1 MPVKIARISPMNATS
16 SNDERIQSRRFLHQR
31 FEGRLAVNPK
41 ITPKLVS
48 YQGNYGAPGFRWMRY
63 KEGFSQDLVQLLVQ
77 RVRPS
82 SLLDPFS
89 GIGTAPL
96 VASGL
101 GMKATGIE
109 LIPVGMLAGQAISRA
124 ANGLDSELFAKVA
137 SGLLD
142 HISSNDRID
151 SHHAYPHVSITERA
165 FPAET
170 ESELA
175 RARAFISGMKDP
187 DMIIML
193 NLACMSVLE
202 SVSFTQKDGQFLRW
216 DRRSGKSRSASFQ
229 KKTILRLKDA
239 LEYRLGAML
248 QDLGYL
254 QERYGK
260 GTPDFIAGSS
270 LEYLKGLPSGSY
282 DMVITSPPYLNR
294 YDYTRT
300 YALELA
306 WLGVDQEGIKTL
318 RQKMLSSTV
327 ENKSK
332 QQWLLDT
339 YVDPRTVQSAIEM
352 YENQG
357 ALQEVLEILNDAQD
371 QLSNRHVVRM
381 IEGYFLE
388 MAVVVAELGRIVAP
402 GGVVAMINDNVQY
415 HGQEVPVDFILAD
428 FAEQAGFVCENIWTL
443 PRGKGNP
450 SQQMSRFGRTEQ
462 RKCVYWWVRAYG

>member
-1 MPVKIARISPMNATS
+1 MDATPHIH
-16 SNDERIQSRRFLHQR
+16 ERVQSRRSLHQR
-31 FEGRLAVNPK
+31 FEGRLSVDPMVA
-41 ITPKLVS
+41 PKLVS
-48 YQGNYGAPGFRWMRY
+48 YQGNYGVPGFRWMRY
-63 KEGFSQDLVQLLVQ
+63 KEGFSQDLVQLLIQ

-96 VASGL
+96 VASGH
-101 GMKATGIE
+101 GIKATGIE
-109 LIPVGMLAGQAISRA
+109 LIPVGLLVGQAISRA
-124 ANGLDSELFAKVA
+124 ANGLDSKLFAEA
-137 SGLLD
+137 AAGLLD
-142 HISSNDRID
+142 HISSNSQIAAG
-151 SHHAYPHVSITERA
+151 HA
-165 FPAET
+165 FPHIDITGQAFPSET

-175 RARAFISGMKDP
+175 RARAFISEMKDR
-187 DMIIML
+187 DTIIML

-216 DRRSGKSRSASFQ
+216 DRRSGKSRSATFQ
-229 KKTILRLKDA
+229 KKSILRLKDA
-239 LEYRLGAML
+239 LECRLGAIL
-248 QDLGYL
+248 QDLGYV

-260 GTPDFIAGSS
+260 GVPDFIAGSS
-270 LEYLKGLPSGSY
+270 LDYLKRFPSDSY

-339 YVDPRTVQSAIEM
+339 YADPRTVQSAIEM
-352 YENQG
+352 YQNQD
-357 ALQEVLEILNDAQD
+357 ALQEVLEILNDVQN
-371 QLSNRHVVRM
+371 QLSNPHVVRM

-388 MAVVVAELGRIVAP
+388 MAVVVGELGRIVAP
-402 GGVVAMINDNVQY
+402 GGVVVMINDNVQY
-415 HGQEVPVDFILAD
+415 HGEEVPVDFILAD

-443 PRGKGNP
+443 PRRKGNS

-462 RKCVYWWVRAYG
+462 RKCIYWWVREHG